1 VSPPLQADGL
11 SVPFLLTNHLLDTTW
26 SFVVFGLGL
35 LHRIDEPQT
44 LNNHERL
51 HPKLGGL

>member
-1 VSPPLQADGL
+1 MSPPLQADGL
-11 SVPFLLTNHLLDTTW
+11 SVPFPLTNHLLDTTW

-35 LHRIDEPQT
+35 LRRIDEPQT

-51 HPKLGGL
+51 HPKLGGF